1 MMGSLGSSVAGG
13 ASLDEAIRILSVVSD
28 PTSAKQALDEIIAA
42 VGELKTRQSAA
53 AVVEQQNTDQLAKLV
68 ASQTA
73 QNQRATALDERE
85 QAIANAQTAVDVAGA
100 ANAARAKALDDR
112 EATLTARENDV
123 AGKEAALAAKVQQFR
138 NALPA

>member
-73 QNQRATALDERE
+73 QNARSSDLD
-85 QAIANAQTAVDVAGA
+85 A
-100 ANAARAKALDDR
+100 R
-112 EATLTARENDV
+112 EASLSARSTQNDV
-123 AGKEAALAAKVQQFR
+123 AAAALVERENAVKARELAVADGEAKLATDTAALTAKLAQYRAALA
-138 NALPA
+138 